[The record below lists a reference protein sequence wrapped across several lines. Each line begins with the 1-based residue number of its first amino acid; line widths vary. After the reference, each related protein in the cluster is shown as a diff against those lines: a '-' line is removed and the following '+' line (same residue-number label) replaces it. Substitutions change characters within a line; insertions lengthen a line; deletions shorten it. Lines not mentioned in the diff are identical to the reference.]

1 MLACACILTWITF
14 VLVGC
19 AEWWGAQTGKLQSIH
34 SRRNNFSGREGQYSP
49 SSQSI
54 LAQFNSLP
62 RVVWHTK
69 LFSQCLWETENAP
82 KKQDSGSQQ
91 LETDGSHKRLSLS
104 NIPAAGSAE
113 YHSELLC
120 LWSQCLCWWPCSVS
134 ELMLFL
140 RTKPI
145 CVELYWSR
153 TGPSILYL
161 SPCVL

>member
-1 MLACACILTWITF
+1 MLACAYILTWITF

-19 AEWWGAQTGKLQSIH
+19 AEWGVAQTGKLQSIH
-34 SRRNNFSGREGQYSP
+34 SRRNNFSGSEGQYSP

-62 RVVWHTK
+62 RVVWHTT
-69 LFSQCLWETENAP
+69 LFSLSVCGKQKMLPKSKTAAVSSWKQMALTNVCL
-82 KKQDSGSQQ
+82 SVIYQ
-91 LETDGSHKRLSLS
+91 LLALL
-104 NIPAAGSAE
+104 NIIQNYSVFGPSAFVDDPA
-113 YHSELLC
+113 
-120 LWSQCLCWWPCSVS
+120 
-134 ELMLFL
+134 LFL

-153 TGPSILYL
+153 IGPSISYL